1 MTQSFGKGR
10 CKFKLTIIFACLF
23 VLTRRSFCLEKAN
36 LGAILIKCFLN
47 IVEMIEL
54 SRIDMRKSLRVLILE
69 DSPDD
74 AELLTIALQQA
85 GYDLV
90 YERVDNAITMTKALQ
105 RQKWD
110 IVLADYSMPH
120 FNVFS
125 ALRLLRERQLDVPF
139 IVISGKVSE
148 EIVVAAMK
156 AGAHDC
162 ILKGKL
168 TRLVPAIERELKEA
182 ELRAE
187 RRQAIAKLKYLALY
201 DNLTGLPNT
210 TLFLKHL
217 SQLITQQQPPHIC
230 NVIPLHYSPDKYS
243 PDKSPDK
250 SDSLESPSGLEH
262 QPAVGFAILYID
274 LDRYQ
279 IIKYSLGHVLADQL
293 VAATARRLKKCLGN
307 DIEIARIGADEFA
320 ILLPKIQEVSEAIA
334 VAERIHQAMEAPFH
348 LSDQSMV
355 FSTASIG
362 IVMSHIG
369 YQTPEEFLT
378 AADAAMHHAKLQ
390 GQGKTALFEPQ
401 MQSSA
406 IESLQLQVDL
416 QNAIQLENLHL
427 NYQPIVCLKTGKIKG
442 FEALVRWKHP
452 RLGMISPSKFIHIA
466 EKTGL
471 IIPLGKWVLT
481 EVCHQLSIWQKKFPI
496 AESMT
501 ISVNLSAMQLAAPDW
516 LLEIDDLL
524 AGYALKG
531 ANLKLEITESVLME
545 NAGRAT
551 AILEQLKTK
560 EVQVS
565 IDDFGTGYSSL
576 SYLHY
581 LPVDTL
587 KIDRSFVSNMEIQ
600 PKNATLVKSIVTLA
614 HNLGLDV
621 IAEGVETPKQMA
633 ILRSL
638 GCEYGQGYL
647 FSRPMD
653 PEAIDFLLNNLSE
666 QSQQW
671 QKSS

>member
-1 MTQSFGKGR
+1 
-10 CKFKLTIIFACLF
+10 
-23 VLTRRSFCLEKAN
+23 
-36 LGAILIKCFLN
+36 
-47 IVEMIEL
+47 
-54 SRIDMRKSLRVLILE
+54 MRKSLRVLILE

-74 AELLTIALQQA
+74 AELLTIALQQG
-85 GYDLV
+85 GYDLI
-90 YERVDNAITMTKALQ
+90 YERVDNAIAMTKALKMQ
-105 RQKWD
+105 PWD

-120 FNVFS
+120 LNVFS
-125 ALRLLRERQLDVPF
+125 ALRLLRERELDVPF
-139 IVISGKVSE
+139 IIISGKVSE

-162 ILKGKL
+162 MLKDKL
-168 TRLVPAIERELKEA
+168 TRLIPVIDRELKEA

-187 RRQAIAKLKYLALY
+187 RRQAIAKLEYLTLY

-210 TLFLKHL
+210 NLFLEHL
-217 SQLITQQQPPHIC
+217 TQLIKQRQTAAIC
-230 NVIPLHYSPDKYS
+230 NVIPLHC
-243 PDKSPDK
+243 SPDK
-250 SDSLESPSGLEH
+250 SDYLDSPPGLEN
-262 QPAVGFAILYID
+262 QPTGGFAILYLD

-293 VAATARRLKKCLGN
+293 VAATARRLKNCLGN

-320 ILLPKIQEVSEAIA
+320 ILLPNIQEVSEAIA
-334 VAERIHQAMEAPFH
+334 VADRIHQAMEAPFH
-348 LSDQSMV
+348 LSDRPMV
-355 FSTASIG
+355 FSSASIG

-369 YQTPEEFLT
+369 YQTPEKFLT
-378 AADAAMHHAKLQ
+378 AADTAMHHAKLQ

-427 NYQPIVCLKTGKIKG
+427 NYQPIVCLKTGELKG

-452 RLGMISPSKFIHIA
+452 RLGMIPPNKFIHIA
-466 EKTGL
+466 EETGL
-471 IIPLGKWVLT
+471 IIPLGKWVLA
-481 EVCHQLSIWQKKFPI
+481 EVCRQLNLWQKKFPI

-501 ISVNLSAMQLAAPDW
+501 ISVNLSAIQLADPDW
-516 LLEIDDLL
+516 LLQIDDFL

-551 AILEQLKTK
+551 AILEQLKAK
-560 EVQVS
+560 QIQVS

-581 LPVDTL
+581 LPIDTL
-587 KIDRSFVSNMEIQ
+587 KIDRSFVSNMEVQ

-614 HNLGLDV
+614 HSLGLDV

-653 PEAIDFLLNNLSE
+653 PEAIDFLLNNLPD

>member
-1 MTQSFGKGR
+1 MH
-10 CKFKLTIIFACLF
+10 
-23 VLTRRSFCLEKAN
+23 
-36 LGAILIKCFLN
+36 
-47 IVEMIEL
+47 
-54 SRIDMRKSLRVLILE
+54 KSLRVLILE

-74 AELLTIALQQA
+74 AELLTLALQQG
-85 GYDLV
+85 GYELT
-90 YERVDNAITMTKALQ
+90 YERVDNAKAMIEAIEMQ
-105 RQKWD
+105 QWD
-110 IVLADYSMPH
+110 IVLADYSMPNL
-120 FNVFS
+120 NVFS
-125 ALRLLRERQLDVPF
+125 ALRLLRERELDVPF
-139 IVISGKVSE
+139 IIISGKVSE

-162 ILKGKL
+162 VLKD
-168 TRLVPAIERELKEA
+168 RLARLLPAIERELKEA

-187 RRQAIAKLKYLALY
+187 RRQAIAKLEYLTLY
-201 DNLTGLPNT
+201 DDLTGLPNRN
-210 TLFLKHL
+210 LFLEYL
-217 SQLITQQQPPHIC
+217 SQLITQQQPAAIC
-230 NVIPLHYSPDKYS
+230 NVIPLHYSSDNSDYLDS
-243 PDKSPDK
+243 PP
-250 SDSLESPSGLEH
+250 GLEH

-279 IIKYSLGHVLADQL
+279 IIKYSLGHLLADQL
-293 VAATARRLKKCLGN
+293 VVATSRRLENCLGN
-307 DIEIARIGADEFA
+307 DTEIARIGAGEFA
-320 ILLPKIQEVSEAIA
+320 ILLPNIQESREAIA
-334 VAERIHQAMEAPFH
+334 VAERIHQAMEAPFQ
-348 LSDQSMV
+348 LSDQLMV
-355 FSTASIG
+355 FSTVSIG

-369 YQTPEEFLT
+369 YQIPEKFLT
-378 AADAAMHHAKLQ
+378 AADTAVHHAKKLQ

-416 QNAIQLENLHL
+416 QNAIQLEKLHL
-427 NYQPIVCLKTGKIKG
+427 NYQTIVCLKTGKLKG

-452 RLGMISPSKFIHIA
+452 RLGMISPNKLIHIA
-466 EKTGL
+466 EETGL

-481 EVCHQLSIWQKKFPI
+481 EVCRQLNLWQKNFPI
-496 AESMT
+496 AKSMT
-501 ISVNLSAMQLAAPDW
+501 ISVNLSAMQLANPDW
-516 LLEIDDLL
+516 LLQIDDFL
-524 AGYALKG
+524 AEYSLTG
-531 ANLKLEITESVLME
+531 ANLNLEITESALME

-551 AILEQLKTK
+551 AILEQLKAK
-560 EVQVS
+560 QIQVS

-581 LPVDTL
+581 LPIDTL

-614 HNLGLDV
+614 HSLGLDV
-621 IAEGVETPKQMA
+621 IAEGVETLKQMA

-653 PEAIDFLLNNLSE
+653 PEAIDFLLNNLPDQSE
-666 QSQQW
+666 QW

>member
-1 MTQSFGKGR
+1 
-10 CKFKLTIIFACLF
+10 
-23 VLTRRSFCLEKAN
+23 
-36 LGAILIKCFLN
+36 
-47 IVEMIEL
+47 
-54 SRIDMRKSLRVLILE
+54 MRKSLRVLILE

-74 AELLTIALQQA
+74 AELLTIALQQG
-85 GYDLV
+85 GYDLI
-90 YERVDNAITMTKALQ
+90 YERVDNAIAMTKALKMQ
-105 RQKWD
+105 PWD

-120 FNVFS
+120 LNVFS
-125 ALRLLRERQLDVPF
+125 ALRLLRERELDVPF
-139 IVISGKVSE
+139 IIISGKVSE

-162 ILKGKL
+162 MLKDKL
-168 TRLVPAIERELKEA
+168 TRLVPVIDRELKEA

-187 RRQAIAKLKYLALY
+187 RRQAIAKLEYLTLY

-210 TLFLKHL
+210 TLFLEHL
-217 SQLITQQQPPHIC
+217 NQLITQQQPPNIC
-230 NVIPLHYSPDKYS
+230 NVIPLHYAG
-243 PDKSPDK
+243 DK
-250 SDSLESPSGLEH
+250 SDSLESPPGLEH

-293 VAATARRLKKCLGN
+293 VAATARRLKNCLGN

-320 ILLPKIQEVSEAIA
+320 ILLPNIQEVSQAIA

-348 LSDQSMV
+348 LSDRPMV

-369 YQTPEEFLT
+369 YQLPEKFLT
-378 AADAAMHHAKLQ
+378 AADTAMHHAKLQ

-427 NYQPIVCLKTGKIKG
+427 NYQPIVCLKTGELKG

-452 RLGMISPSKFIHIA
+452 RLGMISPNKFIHIA
-466 EKTGL
+466 EETGL

-481 EVCHQLSIWQKKFPI
+481 EVCRQLSIWQKNFPI

-501 ISVNLSAMQLAAPDW
+501 ISVNLSAIQLANPDW
-516 LLEIDDLL
+516 LLQIDDFL
-524 AGYALKG
+524 AGDALKG
-531 ANLKLEITESVLME
+531 SNLKLEITESVLME

-551 AILEQLKTK
+551 AILEQLKAK
-560 EVQVS
+560 HIQVS

-581 LPVDTL
+581 LPIDTL

-614 HNLGLDV
+614 HSLGLDV
-621 IAEGVETPKQMA
+621 IAEGVETAKQMA

-653 PEAIDFLLNNLSE
+653 PEAIDFLLNNLPD